1 MTPELKGVYLIM
13 MRPEYGQLLEA
24 AAAIVREGGRLI
36 LERERGSFAIEIKSA
51 KNFVTDID
59 LAVEQLIVS
68 RLRQLTPDYPV
79 VTEETA
85 SEPADPAKP
94 SWVLD
99 PVDGTTNL
107 MRGFR
112 HSAISLALLADGRPV
127 LGLVLNPYL
136 DELFIGCAGQG
147 ATLNGSP
154 IRASR
159 RDLLEDCLVGFG
171 TTPYDRRNAHQ
182 TFAVVEQMFLKSLEI
197 RRCGASTLDLAYVAC
212 GRLDA
217 FFEMGLQPWDYAAGS
232 LILQEAGGIVTNW
245 QGEFPSLAHGDSV
258 LASNG
263 LVHGQVRQIIGDLAP
278 AGERK

>member
-1 MTPELKGVYLIM
+1 VYLIM
-13 MRPEYGQLLEA
+13 MRPEYRQLLEP
-24 AAAIVREGGRLI
+24 AAAIVREGGRLV
-36 LERERGSFAIEIKSA
+36 LERERGSFAIETKSA
-51 KNFVTDID
+51 KNFVTEID

-68 RLRQLTPDYPV
+68 RLRRLTPDFPI

-85 SEPADPAKP
+85 SAMADPAKP

-136 DELFIGCAGQG
+136 DELFTGCAGQG
-147 ATLNGSP
+147 AALNGSP
-154 IRASR
+154 IQASR
-159 RDLLEDCLVGFG
+159 RALLEDCLVGFG
-171 TTPYDRRNAHQ
+171 TTPYDRSHAHQ
-182 TFAVVEQMFLKSLEI
+182 TFAVLEQMFLKSLEI
-197 RRCGASTLDLAYVAC
+197 RRCGSAALDLAYVAC

-232 LILQEAGGIVTNW
+232 LILQEAGGVVTNW
-245 QGEFPSLAHGDSV
+245 QGESTSMTHGGSI

-263 LVHGQVRQIIGDLAP
+263 LVQEQVWQIMGVLAT
-278 AGERK
+278 AGGGRTQTGP